1 MDSGFDKLSD
11 ELFLKI
17 LSYVPHDDYRSLRLV
32 NRRFNDISY
41 DTSLWKKVC
50 SQCELNSR

>member
-17 LSYVPHDDYRSLRLV
+17 LSYVRHDDYRSLRLV

-41 DTSLWKKVC
+41 DKSLWKKVC
-50 SQCELNSR
+50 FQCELNSR

>member
-41 DTSLWKKVC
+41 DKSLWKKVC